1 MPAPPKHSSIFC
13 LKERIKKDLTQPIP
27 IDKLKFQEKNIMP
40 FINTITT
47 KKITDSDRDIIKA
60 ELGKIIAEIPG
71 KSEQWLMLAFK
82 DEVKMYF
89 RGDDSLDSAYVEVSI
104 FGSAPSKAYDRVT
117 AKICELYESKL
128 GIPSDRVY
136 VKYEESN
143 RWGWNGSNF

>member
-1 MPAPPKHSSIFC
+1 
-13 LKERIKKDLTQPIP
+13 
-27 IDKLKFQEKNIMP
+27 MP

-60 ELGKIIAEIPG
+60 ELGNIIAEIPG

-104 FGSAPSKAYDRVT
+104 FGSASSEAYDRVT
-117 AKICELYESKL
+117 AKICELYESNL
-128 GIPSDRVY
+128 GIPADRVY
-136 VKYEESN
+136 VKYEESS